1 MHIAGSALLKE
12 AQPVGKDFS
21 KWQLVRNLTLKEV
34 KSNCQDRH
42 FALKGKK
49 AVLCLMF
56 CETLAGHTCRFFSS
70 LFVLFD
76 NRSLFLQRIGSADK

>member
-12 AQPVGKDFS
+12 AQPVGEDFS

-56 CETLAGHTCRFFSS
+56 CETQPLVSIIPLHIVFWQI
-70 LFVLFD
+70 
-76 NRSLFLQRIGSADK
+76 RSTRDGWNE